1 MCFINESTVWYRFV
15 VMKKVCFNVLSSVMA
30 IQREMALQRV
40 GKTVRIEF
48 SMSNHIDGASSF

>member
-1 MCFINESTVWYRFV
+1 
-15 VMKKVCFNVLSSVMA
+15 MKKVCFNVLSSVMA

-48 SMSNHIDGASSF
+48 SMSNQDGLQAFEVLRKLPKSFAGRRVS